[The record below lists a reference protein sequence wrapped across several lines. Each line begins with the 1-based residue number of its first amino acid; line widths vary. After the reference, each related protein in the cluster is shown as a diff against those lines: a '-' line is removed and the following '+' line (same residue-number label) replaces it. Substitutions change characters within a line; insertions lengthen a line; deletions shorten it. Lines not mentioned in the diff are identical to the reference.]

1 MYGSMYLCILDNAR
15 NAHMLLRV
23 LDLAAKRV
31 YIKSNICLCVC
42 VRAFDA
48 TQSVRMCVG
57 YLIRFK
63 ASSLFEPPSETVD
76 HSETVHVRN
85 AAPTASTYM

>member
-1 MYGSMYLCILDNAR
+1 
-15 NAHMLLRV
+15 MLLRV

-31 YIKSNICLCVC
+31 YIKSNICVCVC

-48 TQSVRMCVG
+48 PQSVRICVA

-63 ASSLFEPPSETVD
+63 ASSLFEPPSESAD
-76 HSETVHVRN
+76 HTETLQFRD
-85 AAPTASTYM
+85 AAQTASIYI